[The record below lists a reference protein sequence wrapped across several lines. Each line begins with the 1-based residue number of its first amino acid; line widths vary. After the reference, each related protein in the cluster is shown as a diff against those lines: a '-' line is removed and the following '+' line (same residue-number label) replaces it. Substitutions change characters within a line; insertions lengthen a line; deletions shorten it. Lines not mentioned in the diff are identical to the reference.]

1 MNNELKR
8 NEFGRVV
15 LCGRKNGCC
24 PEMERVDD
32 STVAIIDDDGNRIVI
47 KKDQARL
54 IGKGLDV
61 LDENNEPKEQ
71 LLCD

>member
-1 MNNELKR
+1 MEDTLKI

-15 LCGRKNGCC
+15 LCGRKNSCC
-24 PEMERVDD
+24 PEMENIDGNM
-32 STVAIIDDDGNRIVI
+32 VAITDDDGNRIVI
-47 KKDQARL
+47 KKEQARL

-61 LDENNEPKEQ
+61 LDENRKPKEQ